1 MAKYLTRR
9 CIGLHA
15 LVLVLV
21 PAFLLAGWWQYHVAL
36 GGNDLSWVYT
46 VEWPFFAVYAV
57 YVWWKLIHDESTP
70 FDRLWTAKQ
79 RAAADAEGRPLHEI
93 PGWATDKA
101 LSREVYL
108 AGRDD
113 ARRRSLSGPR
123 REALSGPR
131 REALSGPRREA
142 LDVQHLALDVQHLD
156 RQRRRAPGI
165 TPAARDRE
173 DDLDSACTS
182 SATARDEDHGDP
194 VGRVIDAEV
203 LEVKVSVDEELEAY
217 NRYLFQLSRN
227 GAAKRWGARRGGRH
241 DEVLDQRHPPVPA
254 PVRETPALGP
264 TNGGD

>member
-15 LVLVLV
+15 LVFVLV
-21 PAFLLAGWWQYHVAL
+21 PAFLWAGWWQYHVAL

-70 FDRLWTAKQ
+70 FDRLWAAKQ

-101 LSREVYL
+101 LSREVYR
-108 AGRDD
+108 AGRDE
-113 ARRRSLSGPR
+113 ARRRSLSGPQ
-123 REALSGPR
+123 
-131 REALSGPRREA
+131 REA
-142 LDVQHLALDVQHLD
+142 LDGQRLDGQRLD
-156 RQRRRAPGI
+156 GQRLDGQRLDGQRQQPPGLM
-165 TPAARDRE
+165 PATCDRE
-173 DDLDSACTS
+173 NDHDMACTS
-182 SATARDEDHGDP
+182 SATIRDDGS
-194 VGRVIDAEV
+194 VGPAGPVIDAQV

-227 GAAKRWGARRGGRH
+227 GATRRWGTRRRRWH
-241 DEVLDQRHPPVPA
+241 DDVPDQLHPPSPT
-254 PVRETPALGP
+254 PVREVPALGP
-264 TNGGD
+264 MNGGD

>member
-70 FDRLWTAKQ
+70 FDRLWAAKQ

-131 REALSGPRREA
+131 REAL
-142 LDVQHLALDVQHLD
+142 DVQRLD
-156 RQRRRAPGI
+156 RQRRGTPGI
-165 TPAARDRE
+165 IPATRDRDRDRDRDRE
-173 DDLDSACTS
+173 NDLDSACTS
-182 SATARDEDHGDP
+182 SATVRDEDHGDP

-241 DEVLDQRHPPVPA
+241 DEVLDQRRPPIPA
-254 PVRETPALGP
+254 PVRQTPALGP
-264 TNGGD
+264 MNGGD